1 MKKILKKIQK
11 KIRKKSRKKKFRKKI
26 QKKIQEKIS
35 KNQEKNNCEKSRK
48 KSKKKLFS
56 VQKVRCSINILVDR
70 KKKKLHKQSSLWL
83 LLVFNFHNCT
93 ASKKGAINYLL
104 WRLEYFS
111 KNILTNETT
120 LKFLKGEERGH
131 CCCSVIFFFFKSIP
145 K

>member
-1 MKKILKKIQK
+1 MQEKNSEKNAGKNSEKN
-11 KIRKKSRKKKFRKKI
+11 SRK
-26 QKKIQEKIS
+26 KIS
-35 KNQEKNNCEKSRK
+35 KNQA
-48 KSKKKLFS
+48 KKKLFS

-131 CCCSVIFFFFKSIP
+131 CCCSVIFFFKSIP